1 MIFALGFCC
10 SNNRFEIYPKSLTCV
25 EKKPPP
31 PALKI
36 LILYEYFLNKIE
48 MRNVCLCFENCLL
61 SVAPH
66 TLEWGTLQVCGCQWC
81 KAEYQKNVEIGE
93 INQIRVWNISQP
105 NHSTLNFDYDD
116 DDDYYHY
123 YWWHILTEI
132 TFLDIPLVW
141 TLPNKTKIWISF
153 VLKIWNKVRVENLHP
168 FIYLSIFCTR
178 FLLHSRL
185 RKLEHM
191 TWLNTKPGL
200 ILALVLRSD
209 TSGNWFASVCLTCFH
224 IVVVA
229 PPHHFL
235 CQ

>member
-1 MIFALGFCC
+1 MFWKL
-10 SNNRFEIYPKSLTCV
+10 
-25 EKKPPP
+25 
-31 PALKI
+31 
-36 LILYEYFLNKIE
+36 LIVSCTTN
-48 MRNVCLCFENCLL
+48 
-61 SVAPH
+61 
-66 TLEWGTLQVCGCQWC
+66 TLEWGTLQVCGCQWR

-105 NHSTLNFDYDD
+105 NHSTLNFDYDYDD

-141 TLPNKTKIWISF
+141 TLPNKTKIWISL

-191 TWLNTKPGL
+191 TWLNTKPVL

-209 TSGNWFASVCLTCFH
+209 TSGNWFASSLSHMFSYCCCCTIALIVQRKDTGGNPSHLWNNTTVTVCGFENNH
-224 IVVVA
+224 DSVEISI
-229 PPHHFL
+229 
-235 CQ
+235 